1 MSAIVT
7 LDSIERNLYRFGGS
21 FLIAFGTVSCVLN
34 VMVFTKSSLRKNPC
48 ALCLTGINIV
58 NFLSLYLVLLPA
70 VLVRGYRIDFS
81 WKDLLICRF
90 QFYIA
95 LVLAC
100 TQSSYI
106 VLASIDRTLITSIDA
121 HIRRI
126 STQRLMMLNMFII
139 ALFWLVCH
147 IHALIHTQV
156 LHIAPHSYVCF
167 RSPGIYTKIMNY
179 YSLLINGIL
188 PPLLMALFGLWTLK
202 NVRAIRSMSNTARAR
217 HRTAYAVGRRYILHS
232 KDHQLV
238 RMLLLDII
246 SFAIC
251 KCPSALVLM
260 YEQCTQHIEKTP
272 ERQAIELSI
281 LLITYFL
288 YYIENGISFYTNI
301 FISKTF
307 RREIRDT
314 LRIHLLL

>member
-1 MSAIVT
+1 MHLKLSLENLLGTPHFQTIQGFHPAQMSAIVT

-70 VLVRGYRIDFS
+70 VLERSSHVPIPVLYCTCSCLCTIFLYRLSIG
-81 WKDLLICRF
+81 R
-90 QFYIA
+90 
-95 LVLAC
+95 
-100 TQSSYI
+100 SYI
-106 VLASIDRTLITSIDA
+106 DHFDRYS
-121 HIRRI
+121 
-126 STQRLMMLNMFII
+126 
-139 ALFWLVCH
+139 
-147 IHALIHTQV
+147 HTQNQHTTLNDAKHV
-156 LHIAPHSYVCF
+156 YYRSILAPNSYVCF

-188 PPLLMALFGLWTLK
+188 PPLLMAFFGLWTVK
-202 NVRAIRSMSNTARAR
+202 NVRAVRFMSNTARAR
-217 HRTAYAVGRRYILHS
+217 HRTADAVGRRYILYS

-246 SFAIC
+246 TFAIC

-260 YEQCTQHIEKTP
+260 YQQCTQHIGKTP

-288 YYIENGISFYTNI
+288 YYIENGISCYTNI

-307 RREIRDT
+307 RREIRNT